1 MKMYVNDKNVRLI
14 MKKIRFFL
22 KKTIDFFDCA
32 LKDNIGVFAAQASFF
47 IIFSIVP
54 FLMLLITMVRFVLPV
69 DINMLLNNIHS
80 YLPLQLYS
88 FVSDIVM
95 DVYYKSASTGLISIS
110 AITALWLASKGIMAM
125 YQGLNMVFSPDFRP
139 NYFKA
144 RAISILY
151 TILFITALFTTI
163 VLFGFGNS
171 IAELIPEH
179 MQIIVRISKTVL
191 QWKIIVLP
199 ILTVTFALFYKI
211 LPKEKNS
218 LVKQLP
224 GAVLAALAWVIFSY
238 IYSIYVQYFS
248 NYSYVYGSLAA
259 ILLLM
264 LWLYTCMNIFLL
276 GAEFNRLL
284 GEGFFK

>member
-1 MKMYVNDKNVRLI
+1 

>member
-1 MKMYVNDKNVRLI
+1 

-151 TILFITALFTTI
+151 TILFITVLFTTI